1 MYLYKE
7 KNQGWAPDVGPKQL
21 KGSTLG
27 CSDVGKAQKFSSE
40 YARLWDVQ
48 GGGRQMSL
56 EVSRWVSRKYKLES
70 CQNESV
76 IKATVCLVKEQK

>member
-27 CSDVGKAQKFSSE
+27 CSDVGKAQEFSSE